1 MHSYLR
7 MSKFKVFNDPL
18 YGLINFPFEIIYELI
33 DHRYFQRLRRI
44 TQVGLS
50 SLVYPGATHTRF
62 HHALGVAH
70 LCSELIINLRL
81 KGIEITDQ
89 EYEAT
94 CIAALLH
101 DIGHGPFSHA
111 LEHQILPIHHEHITM
126 KMMELL
132 NEEYDGQLSLAIKI
146 FKGEYPKKFLHQL
159 LSSQL
164 DVDRMDYLNRDSY
177 YTGVAEGVI
186 GYDRIIKMMNV
197 WDNQLIVESKAIYSI
212 EKFLISRYLMY
223 RQVYLHKTAIS
234 AEQMLKAFYSEFKID
249 LINDIYEYPVL
260 YYLSNLNKDQ
270 INQEAIELFSTLDDH
285 DIISILKKKSSSKN
299 FILKYLSK
307 SILNRRLFRTLVQKT
322 SFNSDFIAQLRLK
335 TENML
340 LVKPS
345 ISSKLVIFG
354 ADKSNM
360 YNKQDEIIIMHSPSE
375 TKPFAELSQF
385 QSIDYNENLN
395 FISFPK
401 EISEI
406 N

>member
-1 MHSYLR
+1 
-7 MSKFKVFNDPL
+7 MSKFKVFNDPI
-18 YGLINFPFEIIYELI
+18 YGLINFPFEIIYRLI

-44 TQVGLS
+44 SQVGLS

-81 KGIEITDQ
+81 KGVEITDE

-111 LEHQILPIHHEHITM
+111 LEYQILPIHHEKITLL
-126 KMMELL
+126 MMNIL
-132 NEEYDGQLSLAIKI
+132 NDEFDGALSLAIKI
-146 FKGEYPKKFLHQL
+146 FKKEYDKTFLHQL

-177 YTGVAEGVI
+177 YTGVAEGII

-197 WDNQLIVESKAIYSI
+197 VDNQLIVESKAIYSI

-234 AEQMLKAFYSEFKID
+234 AEQMLKLFYSELKESFLNEHID
-249 LINDIYEYPVL
+249 
-260 YYLSNLNKDQ
+260 SNILAQLAQLNEDQ
-270 INQEAIELFSTLDDH
+270 INKDSVELFSRLDDI
-285 DIISILKKKSSSKN
+285 DIIVAIKNKVHSKN
-299 FILKYLSK
+299 YILNYLSQ
-307 SILNRRLFRTLVQKT
+307 SILNRRLFRTIVQK
-322 SFNSDFIAQLRLK
+322 SPFSSDFISNLRLK
-335 TENML
+335 TENTL
-340 LVKPS
+340 LVTPP
-345 ISSKLVIFG
+345 ISMKLIIFG
-354 ADKSNM
+354 ADKSSM
-360 YNKQDEIIIMHSPSE
+360 YNKEDEIIIMHSPSE
-375 TKPFAELSQF
+375 TKPFAEISQF
-385 QSIDYNENLN
+385 QSIEYNENLN

-401 EISEI
+401 EILEI
-406 N
+406 D